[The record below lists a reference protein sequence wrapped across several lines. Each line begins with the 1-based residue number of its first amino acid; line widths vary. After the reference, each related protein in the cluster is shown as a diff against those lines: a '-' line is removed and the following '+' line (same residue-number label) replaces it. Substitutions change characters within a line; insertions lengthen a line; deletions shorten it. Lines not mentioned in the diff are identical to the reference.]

1 MALEEVPVALRG
13 RLPSGTVPAAL
24 LLAMVFRPDLALAV
38 SVLPPVQAR
47 LVGPYSRFLLRS
59 LEIALARAAQRLS
72 DERCRSVLADFA
84 DPSGRRLS
92 DALVSTGQAPGDYL
106 SGLVFRD
113 GEASRPCLNDA
124 ILAWTSPGSR
134 TIYLCGVRFAVAA
147 HRDVELAAAILIHE
161 GFHTL
166 GLSENPPSS
175 VEITARIERRCRR

>member
-1 MALEEVPVALRG
+1 MALPG
-13 RLPSGTVPAAL
+13 RLPTGTVPAAL
-24 LLAMVFRPDLALAV
+24 LLAMVFRPDLALAM
-38 SVLPPVQAR
+38 SALPPMQAR

-59 LEIALARAAQRLS
+59 LEIALARAAERLS
-72 DERCRSVLADFA
+72 EERCRNVFGEFA

-92 DALVSTGQAPGDYL
+92 ETLVATGQGAGDYL

-113 GEASRPCLNDA
+113 GEASRPCSNEV

-134 TIYLCGVRFAVAA
+134 TVYLCGLRFAIAA
-147 HRDVELAAAILIHE
+147 HRDVELAATILIHE

-175 VEITARIERRCRR
+175 VEITTRIERRCRP

>member
-1 MALEEVPVALRG
+1 MTLEEVPVALRG

-24 LLAMVFRPDLALAV
+24 LLAMVFRPELAMAV
-38 SVLPPVQAR
+38 SVLPPMQAR
-47 LVGPYSRFLLRS
+47 LVGSYSRFLLRA
-59 LEIALARAAQRLS
+59 LEIALARAAARLS
-72 DERCRSVLADFA
+72 DERCRNVLDEFA
-84 DPSGRRLS
+84 DPTGRRLS
-92 DALVSTGQAPGDYL
+92 DTLVATGQEAGDYL

-113 GEASRPCLNDA
+113 GEASRPCLNDV

-134 TIYLCGVRFAVAA
+134 TVYLCGIRFAVAA
-147 HRDVELAAAILIHE
+147 HRDTELAAAILIHE